1 MDHPEKTSEVIETL
15 LIWLVGRGR
24 ILILSVVL
32 FVTLVIAGFAAQVPI
47 ESNNSSMVS
56 KSKDLQDNYDTF
68 RKTFG
73 NDEVLLAISHPQLL
87 HAEGL
92 QLLEHT
98 TNDLGALKGAT
109 RVLSITNAERLAA
122 GTLGTEADHIA
133 AHSAR
138 SEGDYP
144 DFSCDSRGCAAAHVS
159 TAFWSAAA
167 ARRHGDQ
174 PLLDNRHLHL
184 LRVCAQHHHGT
195 VTAGDHG
202 SFLLHRGSYVQWLA
216 GFPPLFRRAVSELRA
231 HPSAAK
237 DKKSDNHYLQLLIE
251 FVLEDRGG
259 SFTLYAPTLTREGEA
274 LSLLQI
280 TLEGSR

>member
-138 SEGDYP
+138 SEVIIPISVAILGVVLLLMFRRLSGLLLPLAVMAISLCWTIGIYTFCGYALNTITALLP
-144 DFSCDSRGCAAAHVS
+144 PVIMVLSFSTTVHIYSGWLDSRRYS
-159 TAFWSAAA
+159 DELY
-167 ARRHGDQ
+167 R
-174 PLLDNRHLHL
+174 
-184 LRVCAQHHHGT
+184 
-195 VTAGDHG
+195 
-202 SFLLHRGSYVQWLA
+202 SY
-216 GFPPLFRRAVSELRA
+216 
-231 HPSAAK
+231 
-237 DKKSDNHYLQLLIE
+237 
-251 FVLEDRGG
+251 
-259 SFTLYAPTLTREGEA
+259 
-274 LSLLQI
+274 
-280 TLEGSR
+280 